1 MTDDVIGGMGNNMV
15 WGWIFFT
22 MFSMSVAFMAV
33 ALVVY
38 IAPSAANSGIA
49 EMIGYLNGINNLYW
63 FGLRTFFVKSVSI
76 VLACVGGLCIGNIG
90 VLAHIGAMIGI
101 GVLHL
106 PIKDL

>member
-1 MTDDVIGGMGNNMV
+1 VTDDVIGGMGNNMV

-49 EMIGYLNGINNLYW
+49 EMIGYLNGINNSYW

-106 PIKDL
+106 PIKNF